1 MALEC
6 ANCAECPL
14 RPYWEQRGHWRPVD
28 FEHNGGDILILGDAP
43 SKQDVAAGRPFT
55 DGHGITIMQRF
66 EELGR
71 KRLSVDWGNL
81 LGCRWPDDDARSF
94 LAQLRKRN
102 KKRIKEGKNPL
113 PNPIKACW
121 SHVHAKLKSY
131 SLIITLGSHAI
142 KALLDGNPKLD
153 DVRGGP
159 TKRDDLKVLPT
170 YHPRLLQVMPHL
182 KEVFDVDLAKA
193 LRYYRDGLRWEDPK
207 VYYQPTTEWARAWFE
222 RNRGRPLAYDVE
234 TDGIDSLTTG
244 LRCIGIGTTDEV
256 LMFGYQSVD
265 GQTRLYEP
273 EEERKSKLMLA
284 EVFTDKS
291 WLKVGHN
298 AGYFDRIVVEQHL
311 RVTPEPLLDTILLH
325 KLAASEH
332 RHRLGFVASL
342 LLDVPAWKADHTGV
356 TAQTDADLHAYCATD
371 VAVTARL
378 VDPLLGMT
386 KKRKQLHLYRMD
398 AKVQDICA
406 GMHRLGMR
414 IDEPTRANHEAAQ
427 IKEAARW
434 LGVIHSLQPGLNP
447 NSSAQL
453 RALLF
458 DDWALPPYAYT
469 MAGEPSTDAASV
481 RSLLGNPLVDEDQR
495 RLLKAVKFYRRAEKL
510 LSTYLRKFAPGAG
523 VVTPEGYV
531 HPDYNSHGTVTGRLS
546 SSNPNFQN
554 IPYRL
559 RDMFIP
565 PPGCVFVGADY
576 DQLELRFASALAEA
590 ESYLDAFEKKLIDP
604 HNLTADLMFGDAF
617 WRAEGA
623 PQTRMGKGSGQFKRL
638 RNLAKT
644 ICFASLYGA
653 APRKVHEIIG
663 RAEDDDGNVL
673 YAEMDLRQVRTLH
686 RTWLDRAPEFKAW
699 WRQVTVTLRRQG
711 YITEKVLQRKRY
723 FADLGDYNAALNFG
737 VQAGAFAVV
746 AQGMIEL
753 VEDHLPF
760 DFGQR
765 TGLVNQLHDAVLFAV
780 PERRA
785 DYAKRVV
792 TEVLTRKVAGLPVTF
807 TAEADIGTTW
817 KDC

>member
-28 FEHNGGDILILGDAP
+28 FEHNGNDILILGDAP

-55 DGHGITIMQRF
+55 DGHGIAVMQRF

-81 LGCRWPDDDARSF
+81 LGCRWPDDDSRSF

-102 KKRIKEGKNPL
+102 RKRVKEGKTPL
-113 PNPIKACW
+113 PNPLKACW
-121 SHVHAKLKSY
+121 PHVHAKLQDY
-131 SLIITLGSHAI
+131 ALVVTLGSHAI
-142 KALLDGNPKLD
+142 KALLDGNPSLE

-159 TKRDDLKVLPT
+159 TTRDDLKILPT

-193 LRYYRDGLRWEDPK
+193 LRYYKDGLRWEDPK

-222 RNRGRPLAYDVE
+222 RNRGRQLAYDVE
-234 TDGIDSLTTG
+234 TDGIDTLTTG

-256 LMFGYQSVD
+256 LMFGFLSVD
-265 GQTRLYEP
+265 GETRLYRP
-273 EEERKSKLMLA
+273 EEERRVNALLS

-332 RHRLGFVASL
+332 RHRLGFVASM

-378 VDPLLGMT
+378 AEPLLGMA
-386 KKRKQLHLYRMD
+386 KKRRQLHLYRMD

-414 IDEPTRANHEAAQ
+414 IDEKRRAEHEAVQ
-427 IKEAARW
+427 IREAARW
-434 LGVIHSLQPGLNP
+434 LGIIHGLQPNLNP

-458 DDWALPPYAYT
+458 DDWTLPPYAYT
-469 MAGEPSTDAASV
+469 MAGEPSTDAASI

-495 RLLKAVKFYRRAEKL
+495 QLLKAVKFYRRAEKL

-531 HPDYNSHGTVTGRLS
+531 HPDYNSHGTVTSRLS

-554 IPYRL
+554 IPYIL

-576 DQLELRFASALAEA
+576 DQLELRFAAALAEA
-590 ESYLDAFEKKLIDP
+590 ESYLDAFEKGLIDP
-604 HNLTADLMFGDAF
+604 HNLTADLMFGEKF
-617 WRAEGA
+617 WACEGA

-760 DFGQR
+760 DYGQR
-765 TGLVNQLHDAVLFAV
+765 TGLVNQLHDAVLFAI

-785 DYAKRVV
+785 EYAKGII
-792 TEVLTRKVAGLPVTF
+792 TEILTRRVEGLPVTF
-807 TAEADIGTTW
+807 TAEAAIGTTW